1 MPRRLAIASALVCLA
16 TAALGC
22 GSKHKTASQPAAAT
36 PPATTPTATTPTTT
50 TKAPSKKAGA
60 GGSPKDTSVK
70 PKIAKPSGATPKKLV
85 SKDIVTG
92 KGPAAKAGDT
102 VTVQY
107 VGVSFKTGKQFDASW
122 DRGQPFD
129 FQLGAGMVIPGWDKG
144 VKGMRIGGRRELIIP
159 S

>member
-1 MPRRLAIASALVCLA
+1 
-16 TAALGC
+16 
-22 GSKHKTASQPAAAT
+22 
-36 PPATTPTATTPTTT
+36 
-50 TKAPSKKAGA
+50 
-60 GGSPKDTSVK
+60 
-70 PKIAKPSGATPKKLV
+70 

-144 VKGMRIGGRRELIIP
+144 VKGMRVGGRRELIIP
-159 S
+159 SRLAYGAQGQPPTIAPNEPLVFVIDLQKIG